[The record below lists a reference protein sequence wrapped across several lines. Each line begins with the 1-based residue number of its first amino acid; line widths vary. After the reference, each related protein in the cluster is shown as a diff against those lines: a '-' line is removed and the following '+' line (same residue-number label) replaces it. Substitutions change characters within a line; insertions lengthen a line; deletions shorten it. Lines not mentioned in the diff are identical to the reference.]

1 MRKLLF
7 AILILACAPWAG
19 AAYLGDYA
27 DDETVHFTWSSYDG
41 DGASVTRA
49 TDGTIS
55 VYKDGGVTQSTL
67 GVTDTEDFDS
77 LTGIHSCDIY
87 TTHTFYATGADYSVV
102 LSASTIDGN
111 VVNAVLAEF
120 SIQNRYMRGTNSAS
134 LASALTTAQGNITTI
149 LSQVGDLYLSRVL
162 VDTTIASAGR
172 AVTTLR
178 LTAGSDQND
187 AYNGMWVILDSNEG
201 DGVYV
206 SRHISDYDG
215 SNKQVTFTPAVIHD
229 PVDGGLVYIVPGPV
243 HENENI
249 DTLLAR
255 LTALRAG
262 YLDNLSVGAVAQ
274 AAALTTHDTHLT
286 TSTALI
292 LSTGST
298 GPWTTGN
305 VGAVTLAD
313 GAHGGSAAV
322 LTLKSV
328 AVSNNAGSAVTVTST
343 GGNGDGI
350 TATGNGTGDGLAVN
364 AGATGH
370 GIDANGGATS
380 GDGINATAPTGGRG
394 LAAIGA
400 GASSHG
406 ILGFGSGSGSGLYVT
421 GGTTGSGFAA
431 LGGASSGA
439 GFRALGQGGN
449 AIGFDVDGNGS
460 GKDFDAA
467 EVDLIL
473 STGSTGPWTTG
484 VGGADQTTT
493 NAAILAAIENAVY
506 GLSAIRAR
514 GDAAWVTGVGGTDT
528 GTTLGLLLAAL
539 EIIDDFL
546 DTEIGTPVAL
556 DGGDASLA
564 GMLIK
569 MADDN
574 GGADFDAG
582 TDSQTEIRDRG
593 DAAWTGDG
601 AADQT
606 TTNVAILKGVDD
618 LKRLIQSR

>member
-1 MRKLLF
+1 MRKLLW

-178 LTAGSDQND
+178 LTEGSDQND

-243 HENENI
+243 HQNTNL

-262 YLDNLSVGAVAQ
+262 YLDNLSAGAVAQ
-274 AAALTTHDTHLT
+274 AAALTTHDSNMATSNALVISTGSTGPWTSADVSGVATAGALT
-286 TSTALI
+286 THDGKLDTVDDFLDTEIAAIYTEIINSQGTGFTSATHSLFRLAALISVMDNLIDNEIADIQTSQALI

-298 GPWTTGN
+298 GPWTSAN
-305 VGAVTLAD
+305 VSALATD
-313 GAHGGSAAV
+313 
-322 LTLKSV
+322 
-328 AVSNNAGSAVTVTST
+328 
-343 GGNGDGI
+343 
-350 TATGNGTGDGLAVN
+350 
-364 AGATGH
+364 
-370 GIDANGGATS
+370 
-380 GDGINATAPTGGRG
+380 
-394 LAAIGA
+394 
-400 GASSHG
+400 
-406 ILGFGSGSGSGLYVT
+406 
-421 GGTTGSGFAA
+421 AA
-431 LGGASSGA
+431 LTTHV
-439 GFRALGQGGN
+439 ALV
-449 AIGFDVDGNGS
+449 I
-460 GKDFDAA
+460 
-467 EVDLIL
+467 

-484 VGGADQTTT
+484 GGGADQTTT
-493 NAAILAAIENAVY
+493 NTAILDAIENATY
-506 GLSAIRAR
+506 GLSAIRTR
-514 GDAAWVTGVGGTDT
+514 GDAAWVTGGG
-528 GTTLGLLLAAL
+528 G
-539 EIIDDFL
+539 
-546 DTEIGTPVAL
+546 
-556 DGGDASLA
+556 
-564 GMLIK
+564 
-569 MADDN
+569 
-574 GGADFDAG
+574 
-582 TDSQTEIRDRG
+582 
-593 DAAWTGDG
+593 
-601 AADQT
+601 ADQT
-606 TTNVAILKGVDD
+606 TTNTAILTAIENATYGLSAIRTRGDAAWVTGGGTDVSTTATATLAAVLAQNDPSVAEIVVGVLAGVVDGTIDVETAIYRILATTYNDATTTPGQIVYLNSAGDD
-618 LKRLIQSR
+618 TVSTRTITGTGWSSTP